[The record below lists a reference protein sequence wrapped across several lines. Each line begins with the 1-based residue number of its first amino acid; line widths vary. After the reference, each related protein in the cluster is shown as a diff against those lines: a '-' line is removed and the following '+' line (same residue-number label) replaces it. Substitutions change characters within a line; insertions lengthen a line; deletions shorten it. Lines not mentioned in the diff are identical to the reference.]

1 MNLPHSFFP
10 VFVTFFVVRSRYVVV
25 VVFLREKEKR
35 SLMPH
40 PYFSLAASLVIVSL
54 KARFDSFVIDK
65 RIMLPIYRELFFV
78 FATKTFS

>member
-1 MNLPHSFFP
+1 
-10 VFVTFFVVRSRYVVV
+10 
-25 VVFLREKEKR
+25 
-35 SLMPH
+35 MPH

-65 RIMLPIYRELFFV
+65 KIMLPIYRELFFV